1 MTNSPMLD
9 VQNASVHYPVRRG
22 VLSRPVSFVRAV
34 DDVSLTIAKGETLG
48 LVGESGCGKSTLGR
62 AILGLRPLS
71 GGTVSFEGQSLDG
84 LKAGDEA
91 RLRRDLQL
99 IFQDPYA
106 ALDPRASIGATIGAG
121 LRIHKRGSRAEQ
133 KARIADIMRQVGLD
147 PSLANRYPH
156 EFSGGMRQRV
166 VMARALV
173 LNPKLVV
180 CDEPTSALDVS
191 IQSQILNLFSDLQKE
206 MGLTYLFIS
215 HNLAV
220 VEHMADRVA
229 VMYLGRIVEIA
240 ETERLFSAPRHP
252 YTRALI
258 DAIPVPDPHRRAPP
272 PQLSGDM
279 PSAEDLPEG
288 CRFRTRCPL
297 ATDRCARE
305 EPTLAGPATHQTAC
319 WNVDKGE

>member
-1 MTNSPMLD
+1 MTAPILD
-9 VQNASVHYPVRRG
+9 IRHAKVHYPVRRG
-22 VLSRPVSFVRAV
+22 VLQKATSFVHAV
-34 DDVSLTIAKGETLG
+34 DDVSLSVAPGETLG

-62 AILGLRPLS
+62 AILGLRGLTD
-71 GGTVSFEGQSLDG
+71 GTIRFRGQSLEG
-84 LKAGDEA
+84 LSPTDEA
-91 RLRRDLQL
+91 ALRRDLQL

-106 ALDPRASIGATIGAG
+106 SLDPRATIGATIRAG
-121 LRIHKRGSRAEQ
+121 LKIHRIG
-133 KARIADIMRQVGLD
+133 KASQQRNRVAQIMRQVGLD
-147 PSLANRYPH
+147 PALADRYPH

-191 IQSQILNLFSDLQKE
+191 VQSQILNLFQDLQE
-206 MGLTYLFIS
+206 QMGLTLLFIS

-240 ETERLFSAPRHP
+240 ETERLFRAPRHP

-258 DAIPVPDPHRRAPP
+258 DAIPVPDPHNRMPP
-272 PQLSGDM
+272 PQLGGDL
-279 PSAEDLPEG
+279 PSAENLPGG

-297 ATDRCARE
+297 AMARCAE
-305 EPTLAGPATHQTAC
+305 AEPDLTGPAAHRTAC
-319 WNVDKGE
+319 WLTEGEGT